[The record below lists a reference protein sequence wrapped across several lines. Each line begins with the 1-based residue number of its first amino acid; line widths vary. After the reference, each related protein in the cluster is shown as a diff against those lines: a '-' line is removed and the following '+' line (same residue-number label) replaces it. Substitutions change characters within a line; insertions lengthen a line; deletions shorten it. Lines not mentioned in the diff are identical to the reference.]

1 MARAGSTVACK
12 DQEELNVYCAK
23 RYEDTHAHRH
33 PAYAPMDLFGLPKW
47 ICSGALEPSEH
58 AGSDCF
64 GTYAA
69 IGTCVAILIDIEQST
84 LDACGAHK

>member
-1 MARAGSTVACK
+1 
-12 DQEELNVYCAK
+12 
-23 RYEDTHAHRH
+23 
-33 PAYAPMDLFGLPKW
+33 MDLFGLPKW
-47 ICSGALEPSEH
+47 IGSGALEPSEH

>member
-1 MARAGSTVACK
+1 MCIAQNDMRIHMRTGI
-12 DQEELNVYCAK
+12 
-23 RYEDTHAHRH
+23 
-33 PAYAPMDLFGLPKW
+33 PYAPMDLFGLPKW

>member
-1 MARAGSTVACK
+1 MRTGI
-12 DQEELNVYCAK
+12 
-23 RYEDTHAHRH
+23 
-33 PAYAPMDLFGLPKW
+33 PYAPMDLFGLPKW